1 VQSLHSGSVGY
12 AWLRVREFLWTTVAF
27 HVSKSIGYVPADAEF
42 TMQARR
48 FYTDRDLER
57 DVAAAAL
64 RVRSRRER
72 PVLPGRALIVAGWSL
87 ERDD

>member
-1 VQSLHSGSVGY
+1 
-12 AWLRVREFLWTTVAF
+12 
-27 HVSKSIGYVPADAEF
+27 
-42 TMQARR
+42 MQARR

-57 DVAAAAL
+57 EVSAAGL